1 MNYLSHMFE
10 VVLFPIYGV
19 AVGVNYWQSNFDEW
33 PDWLEDVE
41 TPDREQHMLQIFCL
55 LFGISV
61 IWYR

>member
-1 MNYLSHMFE
+1 MFE

-19 AVGVNYWQSNFDEW
+19 ALGVNYWNSDFDEM
-33 PDWLEDVE
+33 PEWLQDGTE
-41 TPDREQHMLQIFCL
+41 PREQHMLQIFCL

>member
-1 MNYLSHMFE
+1 MFE

-19 AVGVNYWQSNFDEW
+19 ALGVNYWNSDFDEM
-33 PDWLEDVE
+33 PEWLQDG
-41 TPDREQHMLQIFCL
+41 TDPTEQHMLQIFCL